1 MKRILVSILLLITA
15 LLISKPFAAEL
26 SNFSKP
32 AKAAS
37 HSSYSQTNAFE
48 QQGIR
53 SVPFS
58 TAGCPCDTSSP
69 KPTITLVLIA
79 AIAAS
84 LAMASFIYGSHFI
97 ATWVAG

>member
-15 LLISKPFAAEL
+15 LLISKPFAGEL
-26 SNFSKP
+26 NNFPKP

-37 HSSYSQTNAFE
+37 HYSYVQINAFE
-48 QQGIR
+48 QEGIR
-53 SVPFS
+53 SAPFS

-79 AIAAS
+79 AVAAS